1 MIDALNWCLLGIF
14 ASPIWLPLL
23 VGSAVLVRSV
33 VRVK

>member
-1 MIDALNWCLLGIF
+1 MTELLNWFLLGIF

-23 VGSAVLVRSV
+23 VGGAVLVRSV